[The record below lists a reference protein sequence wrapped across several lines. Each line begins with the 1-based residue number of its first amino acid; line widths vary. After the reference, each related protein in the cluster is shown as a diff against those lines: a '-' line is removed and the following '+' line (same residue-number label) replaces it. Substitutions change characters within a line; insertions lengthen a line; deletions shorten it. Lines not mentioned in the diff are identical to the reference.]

1 MNNSSGAVE
10 GNQGSVT
17 TCPHWDNSSVLQW
30 IKTIVYLFIVFL
42 ALFGNT
48 SVIWIIFRHRRM
60 RTATNYLIA
69 NMAVSLI
76 LTSCHHKASRKTRKL
91 WHLEKLKKCRAIVN
105 ISLV

>member
-69 NMAVSLI
+69 NMAVSLMHNLMSSQSFLKNQEI
-76 LTSCHHKASRKTRKL
+76 VAFRKAEKVSCN
-91 WHLEKLKKCRAIVN
+91 C
-105 ISLV
+105 